1 MISRNL
7 PVSSRIL
14 KKRLFFWQILC
25 LPGLYTSPPKTC
37 APRAWFEQGRR
48 SIQTALRRHFNE
60 AADSVNMLCRQKLS
74 DRATELTPLRRLR
87 SHGSSSMKGSG
98 AILRFTFNP
107 LQGTQV
113 SCTPSPLTGEKRN
126 RADAR
131 FGKNRV
137 VSPKLKHVHMS
148 RPHGLMHLCRFS
160 CM

>member
-60 AADSVNMLCRQKLS
+60 AAGSVNMLCRQKLS
-74 DRATELTPLRRLR
+74 DRATELTPLRLR
-87 SHGSSSMKGSG
+87 SCGPSSMKGSG

-107 LQGTQV
+107 VGY
-113 SCTPSPLTGEKRN
+113 PSFLHAISTDGEKRN